1 MIVNRL
7 WFVGLL
13 VAVLVLML
21 VAPTVLAQDGTGA
34 DPIVGLLIGL
44 LGAGFFAKWGTVT
57 VAGVA
62 LLRAG
67 ASTLSKH
74 VTDEQLG
81 GAAPA
86 VNWLAGN
93 TKHAA
98 NAPPVK
104 KKGAK

>member
-1 MIVNRL
+1 MRIERL
-7 WFVGLL
+7 GLL
-13 VAVLVLML
+13 AMLAAVLVLML
-21 VAPTVLAQDGTGA
+21 VAPTVIAQEAGA

-44 LGAGFFAKWGTVT
+44 LGAGFLAKWGTVT
-57 VAGVA
+57 FAGVA

-74 VTDEQLG
+74 VSDEKLG
-81 GAAPA
+81 SAAPA

-98 NAPPVK
+98 NAPPPK